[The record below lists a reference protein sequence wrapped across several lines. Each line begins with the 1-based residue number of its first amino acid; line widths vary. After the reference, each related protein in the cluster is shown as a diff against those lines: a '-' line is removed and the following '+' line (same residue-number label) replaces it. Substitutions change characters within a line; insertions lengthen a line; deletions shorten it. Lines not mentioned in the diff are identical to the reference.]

1 MDETR
6 PIFSSIMKQKNQINK
21 WYGKLQIKLQN
32 VSGPT
37 TITVEITNNSA
48 SNNPS
53 VPINEW
59 NL

>member
-1 MDETR
+1 
-6 PIFSSIMKQKNQINK
+6 MKQKNQINK

-37 TITVEITNNSA
+37 TITVEITNNRA

-53 VPINEW
+53 FPINEW